1 MVRCAWCGVCA
12 RAVGQGEWVF
22 GKRHG
27 HGTYHYLDGGKY
39 DGEWVDDKIHGKGT
53 STYPNGNEYD
63 GEVSGWRGC
72 GRCWWVGAAALRV
85 VVAWSRGHVQALA
98 HGRMSHA

>member
-1 MVRCAWCGVCA
+1 
-12 RAVGQGEWVF
+12 VF

-39 DGEWVDDKIHGKGT
+39 EGEWVDDKIHGKGT

-63 GEVSGWRGC
+63 GEVRTLCERLCCVSPPLTSGRCIVFCC
-72 GRCWWVGAAALRV
+72 GRGSTPL
-85 VVAWSRGHVQALA
+85 
-98 HGRMSHA
+98 